1 MTISDEQYNAWLK
14 RRNVQRDLLF
24 IATHSTG
31 TEYFSL
37 LGKTTTPNDTPANT
51 AFVQRFVE
59 LPSLIIESINADKA
73 IGDITVVNNGIDHWQ
88 DYNWQSIEVLLGD
101 SNWLVDD
108 YRKIIS
114 VVIDDVSSGADA
126 FTFNTRDK
134 KALLEVTANDNYVL
148 GQVNNISPELIDST
162 NLIYRFHP
170 DNTAQVDGVRDN
182 GVPLIVVTDY
192 TVNNNGTFTLIS
204 SAAGK
209 ITCDA
214 HHLSINNAAEICQ
227 FIAELVIPTGEVDA
241 VNLADFTLNAN
252 NAPLGFYLTKDRDL
266 SQVITDIAASVGS
279 IWRFNAVGLFQL
291 IRFELPKANSIKI
304 TPGIIALNSV
314 DLVTKEQP
322 YLTVEMQYQYNWT
335 IQDESQLS
343 ATLSASDRQYY
354 ASQSKAASAD
364 NSVILNGEYPLATK
378 EARTSY
384 FVIQSDAQ
392 SEALR
397 IANQRQTIRKIYRLT
412 AFIAPFSVLLCDS
425 AHITY
430 NRFGFDAGLDAV
442 IISRQQNTANGSM
455 ECEVWL

>member
-1 MTISDEQYNAWLK
+1 MTISDEQYNTWLK

-24 IATHSTG
+24 IATHSAG

-59 LPSLIIESINADKA
+59 FPSLIIESINADKA
-73 IGDITVVNNGIDHWQ
+73 IGDISVVNNGIDHWQ
-88 DYNWQSIEVLLGD
+88 DYNWQSIDVFLGD
-101 SNWLVDD
+101 SSWLVDD

-114 VVIDDVSSGADA
+114 VVIDDVNAGADV
-126 FTFNTRDK
+126 FTFITRDK
-134 KALLEVTANDNYVL
+134 KALLEVPANDNYVL

-162 NLIYRFHP
+162 HLIYRFHP
-170 DNTAQVDGVRDN
+170 DNTAIVDGVRDN
-182 GVPLIVVTDY
+182 GVPLVVVTDY
-192 TVNNNGTFTLIS
+192 TVNNNGSFALIS

-214 HHLSINNAAEICQ
+214 HHLSINNTAEVCQ
-227 FIAELVIPTGEVDA
+227 FIAELVIGSSDIDTA
-241 VNLADFTLNAN
+241 NLLDFSTNAN
-252 NAPLGFYLTKDRDL
+252 NAPLGIYLTKGSDL
-266 SQVITDIAASVGS
+266 SQWITDIAASVGS
-279 IWRFNAVGLFQL
+279 IWRFNARGLFQL
-291 IRFELPKANSIKI
+291 IRFELPKANNVKI

-314 DLVTKEQP
+314 DLVSKEQP
-322 YLTVEMQYQYNWT
+322 YLSVEMQYQYNWT

-354 ASQSKAASAD
+354 ASQAKTVKAD

-378 EARTSY
+378 ETRTSY
-384 FVIQSDAQ
+384 FVNQSDTQ
-392 SEALR
+392 SEAQR
-397 IANQRQTIRKIYRLT
+397 IANQRKVIRKIYRLT

-430 NRFGFDAGLDAV
+430 NRFGFDEGLNAV